1 MEQWWNKGLNEY
13 WSNGVKQI
21 WCMHD
26 CMDVQVDERIGE
38 YENEGKRSGQLQNE
52 EMERLS
58 DRNFDVWMEE

>member
-13 WSNGVKQI
+13 WSNGVKQV

-38 YENEGKRSGQLQNE
+38 YENEGKRSGELQDE
-52 EMERLS
+52 
-58 DRNFDVWMEE
+58 